1 MMLFSDF
8 LKDLKLGSLKV
19 SFEETLGVI
28 SMKTLFHTALGI
40 DVLNY
45 DSNFCALNFLSDM
58 VQHDIMLFSNSLS
71 TIFILMSSYPT
82 NHLPPHPFVEDSL

>member
-19 SFEETLGVI
+19 SFEEALGVI